1 MATPL
6 SKPKLAANLSMIFPE
21 VEFLDRFAAAAAV
34 GFRAVE
40 YLFPYAYAKTEIR
53 ARLDSWGLEQVLFNA
68 PPGDFENG
76 ERGVAGLPGREDE
89 FRKSIELALDY
100 AATLRCPRIH
110 VMAGLV
116 PLAGDPRRHREVY
129 VENLSW
135 AAGQARNGSVDLM
148 IEPLNAKDFP
158 GYLIGTPQAARS
170 VIEEVGARNIKL
182 QYDFY
187 HAQMTHGR
195 LLDTFAAEQDLI
207 GHVQIAGVPGRNE
220 PDDSQEI
227 NYRAV
232 FAGLET
238 MGYGG
243 WIGCEYRPRGET
255 VAGFAWAAPYG
266 IGPKGKRQG

>member
-1 MATPL
+1 MAMPPA
-6 SKPKLAANLSMIFPE
+6 KPRLAANLSMIFPE
-21 VEFLDRFAAAAAV
+21 IEFLDRFAAAASV

-40 YLFPYAYAKTEIR
+40 YLFPYAYAKAELR
-53 ARLDSWGLEQVLFNA
+53 SRLESWGFEQVLFNG
-68 PPGDFENG
+68 PPGDFEKG
-76 ERGVAGLPGREDE
+76 ERGIASLPDREAE
-89 FRKSIELALDY
+89 FRHSIDLALDY
-100 AATLRCPRIH
+100 AVALRCPRIH

-116 PLAGDPRRHREVY
+116 SLEGDPRRHREVY

-135 AAGQARNGSVDLM
+135 AAGQAQSASVTLTL
-148 IEPLNAKDFP
+148 EPLNAKDFP

-170 VIEEVGARNIKL
+170 VIEEVGAPNIKL

-195 LLDTFAAEQDLI
+195 LLETFAAEQDLI
-207 GHVQIAGVPGRNE
+207 DHVQIAGVPGRNE

-227 NYRAV
+227 NFRAV

-238 MGYGG
+238 RGYAG

-255 VAGFAWAAPYG
+255 RAGVAWAAPC
-266 IGPKGKRQG
+266 RRRSATTRR

>member
-1 MATPL
+1 MPMP
-6 SKPKLAANLSMIFPE
+6 KPKLAANLSMIFPE

-53 ARLDSWGLEQVLFNA
+53 SRLENWRLEQVLFNA
-68 PPGDFENG
+68 PPGDFEKG
-76 ERGVAGLPGREDE
+76 ERGIAGLPGREEE
-89 FRKSIELALDY
+89 FRKSIERALDY
-100 AATLRCPRIH
+100 AVALRCPRLH

-116 PLAGDPRRHREVY
+116 PLQGDPRRHREVY

-135 AAGQARNGSVDLM
+135 AAGQARSANVSLM
-148 IEPLNAKDFP
+148 LEPLNATDFP

-170 VIEEVGARNIKL
+170 VIEEVGAPNIKL

-195 LLDTFAAEQDLI
+195 LLETFAANRDII

-232 FAGLET
+232 FAGLEA
-238 MGYGG
+238 MGYDG

-255 VAGFAWAAPYG
+255 VAGLAWAAPYG
-266 IGPKGKRQG
+266 IGPREKRA

>member
-1 MATPL
+1 MPMP
-6 SKPKLAANLSMIFPE
+6 KPKLAANLSMIFPE

-53 ARLDSWGLEQVLFNA
+53 SRLENWRLEQVLFNA
-68 PPGDFENG
+68 PPGDFEKG
-76 ERGVAGLPGREDE
+76 ERGIAGLPGREEE
-89 FRKSIELALDY
+89 FRKSIERALDY
-100 AATLRCPRIH
+100 AVALRCPRLH

-116 PLAGDPRRHREVY
+116 PLQGDPRRHREVY

-135 AAGQARNGSVDLM
+135 AAGEARSANVSLM
-148 IEPLNAKDFP
+148 LEPLNAIDFP

-170 VIEEVGARNIKL
+170 VIEEVGAPNIKL

-195 LLDTFAAEQDLI
+195 LLETFAAEQDI
-207 GHVQIAGVPGRNE
+207 VGHVQIAGVPGRNE

-232 FAGLET
+232 FAGLEA
-238 MGYGG
+238 MGYDG

-255 VAGFAWAAPYG
+255 VAGLAWAAPYG
-266 IGPKGKRQG
+266 IGPKQKKAGA

>member
-1 MATPL
+1 MPSSAVR
-6 SKPKLAANLSMIFPE
+6 PKLAANLSMIFPE

-40 YLFPYAYAKTEIR
+40 YLFPYAYAKQELR
-53 ARLDSWGLEQVLFNA
+53 SRLENWKLEQVLFNA

-76 ERGVAGLPGREDE
+76 ERGIAGLPGREDE
-89 FRKSIELALDY
+89 FRRSIEQALDY
-100 AATLRCPRIH
+100 AVTLRCRRIH

-116 PLAGDPRRHREVY
+116 SLQGDPRRHREVY

-135 AAGQARNGSVDLM
+135 AAEQARSVHVDLM
-148 IEPLNAKDFP
+148 LEPLNAIDFP

-170 VIEEVGARNIKL
+170 VIEEVGAPNIKL

-195 LLDTFAAEQDLI
+195 LLETFSDKRHI
-207 GHVQIAGVPGRNE
+207 VGHVQIAGVPGRNE

-227 NYRAV
+227 NYRAI
-232 FAGLET
+232 FAGLEA
-238 MGYGG
+238 MGYDG
-243 WIGCEYRPRGET
+243 WIGCEYRPRGDT
-255 VAGFAWAAPYG
+255 VAGLAWAAPYG
-266 IGPKGKRQG
+266 IGPKGKR

>member
-1 MATPL
+1 MAMPPA
-6 SKPKLAANLSMIFPE
+6 KPRLAANLSMIFPE
-21 VEFLDRFAAAAAV
+21 IEFLDRFAAAASV

-40 YLFPYAYAKTEIR
+40 YLFPYAYAKAELR
-53 ARLDSWGLEQVLFNA
+53 SRLESWGFEQVLFNG
-68 PPGDFENG
+68 PPGDFEKG
-76 ERGVAGLPGREDE
+76 ERGIASLPDREAE
-89 FRKSIELALDY
+89 FRHSIDLALDY
-100 AATLRCPRIH
+100 AVALRCPRIH

-116 PLAGDPRRHREVY
+116 PLEGDPRRHREVY

-135 AAGQARNGSVDLM
+135 AAGQARSASVTLTL
-148 IEPLNAKDFP
+148 EPLNAKDFP

-170 VIEEVGARNIKL
+170 VIEEVGAPNIKL

-195 LLDTFAAEQDLI
+195 LLETFAAEQDLFD
-207 GHVQIAGVPGRNE
+207 HVQIAGVPGRNE

-227 NYRAV
+227 NFRAV

-238 MGYGG
+238 MGYAG

-255 VAGFAWAAPYG
+255 LAGLAWAAPYG
-266 IGPKGKRQG
+266 IGPKSKRP